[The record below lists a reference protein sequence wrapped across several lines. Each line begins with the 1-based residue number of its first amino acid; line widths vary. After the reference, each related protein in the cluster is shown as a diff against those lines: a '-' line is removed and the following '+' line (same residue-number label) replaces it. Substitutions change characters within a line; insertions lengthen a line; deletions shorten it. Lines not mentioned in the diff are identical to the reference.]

1 MNGKV
6 LILLILLVLLIAPA
20 AATTYT
26 STNYSGADKMNAI
39 SIASNWNIYYNSTES
54 GNFTPSHFQFNGF
67 IQNLSPFESLPAYL
81 KTGIDYYADAGK
93 TNKIASVD
101 YYAYPVSFIG
111 VYWSSALITGEIIY
125 WNSTGLNNLGMTDA
139 PGYEIIYKTV
149 KYDNISDGVKTG
161 GITVAEGDYWYNI
174 TPVIEDIGLCFSSRG
189 TGGYASKYTP
199 RTSDRIFVVEATGAT
214 GGGTTIPNGSIYGYT
229 IDGYT
234 GSILA
239 TVLVK
244 VTHGTT
250 NTTDLSDANGYYNIS
265 GLEGDVSTT
274 VEATKG
280 GYTFTPFTFTPA
292 PDYSYNVTILMMPN
306 SISGLLN
313 GAIGGFVYAKW
324 DHSPIK
330 GATVHIS
337 NATWSDT
344 NTSIANGLYMFDGLA
359 TGSTYS
365 VYAEATGY
373 DNSDTE
379 SVTTSIAGTLVQQD
393 LELPAQYDVTVTA
406 KDGSTGATIQG
417 IPIYFEA
424 SDGQI
429 ANTTFGYTIFT
440 MDGGYHTFTATAEGY
455 SVGQASATVT
465 ADTSVTLLMYNT
477 SYIPSDVVA
486 YGVHQV
492 RFSVRNEWGAPL
504 ENIAVSAQG
513 YETTAGDWSWLYSLL
528 GINFDST
535 PIHNQS
541 MAGTTARDGSIVF
554 MMIESVKYDLNF
566 LNATLGINENYT
578 VYPKDDYYEFWLTTG
593 ENWFTSG
600 YNALDEIN
608 ITVKSI
614 RKNTTHGFINITYSD
629 ALLGTTGGTIYVNQT
644 NKTGVDLPD
653 ITVSSKAI
661 TTSIFN
667 TSFTVPADDDSY
679 FVVFG
684 ITHSTFG
691 TVVRTFSV
699 IFEKATVGIGLPS
712 SWNIYLAVFFILFT
726 GMFFGAVTSPTVG
739 AVITAFV
746 GWVMWGLGWLADMG
760 TTAPIALTFATFIAV
775 ISTVMARSRKERYL

>member
-1 MNGKV
+1 MNGKIWIL
-6 LILLILLVLLIAPA
+6 LILLILFVAPVT
-20 AATTYT
+20 ATTYT
-26 STNYSGADKMNAI
+26 STNYSGADKMLAI
-39 SIASNWNIYYNSTES
+39 STASAWTLYFNSTTS
-54 GNFTPSHFQFNGF
+54 GNYTPDHFQFNGF
-67 IQNLSPFESLPAYL
+67 IQNLSTFESLPAYL
-81 KTGIDYYADAGK
+81 KTSIDYFSDAGK
-93 TNKIASVD
+93 TTKIATVD

-111 VYWSSALITGEIIY
+111 VYWTSALITGEITY
-125 WNSTGLNNLGMTDA
+125 WDSSAINTLGMGDA
-139 PGYEIIYKTV
+139 PPGYHLAYKTV
-149 KYDNISDGVKTG
+149 KYDNISDGIKTG
-161 GITVAEGDYWYNI
+161 GIVLANGDTLVNLTTVSN
-174 TPVIEDIGLCFSSRG
+174 DIGLVLRTQGS
-189 TGGYASKYTP
+189 GGYSGKYAP
-199 RTSDRIFVVEATGAT
+199 RTSDRIFLVTAT
-214 GGGTTIPNGSIYGYT
+214 GGGTNATAINGSMYGYT
-229 IDGYT
+229 VDGYT
-234 GSILA
+234 GSVLA

-244 VTHGTT
+244 ATHGTT
-250 NTTDLSDANGYYNIS
+250 NTTDISDANGYYNIS

-292 PDYSYNVTILMMPN
+292 PDYSYNITILMMPN

-324 DHSPIK
+324 DHGPIE

-344 NTSIANGLYMFDGLA
+344 NTSVSNGLYMFDGLA

-379 SVTTSIAGTLVQQD
+379 SVTTSTAGTLVQQD
-393 LELPAQYDVTVTA
+393 LELPAQYQVTVTA

-424 SDGQI
+424 SDGQT
-429 ANTTFGYTIFT
+429 ANTTFGYTVFT
-440 MDGGYHTFTATAEGY
+440 MDGGYYTFTGTGEGY
-455 SVGQASATVT
+455 SVGQGSATVT

-477 SYIPSDVVA
+477 TYIPTDVAA

-528 GINFDST
+528 GINLDSS

-593 ENWFTSG
+593 ESWFTSG
-600 YNALDEIN
+600 YNALEEIN
-608 ITVKSI
+608 ISVSKV
-614 RKNTTHGFINITYSD
+614 RKNTTHGFINITYKD
-629 ALLGTTGGTIYVNQT
+629 ALSGTTGGTIYVNQT
-644 NKTGVDLPD
+644 NKTGVNLPD
-653 ITVSSKAI
+653 ITVASSAI
-661 TTSIFN
+661 PSSDFN
-667 TSFTVPADDDSY
+667 KSFTVSADDDSY

-691 TVVRTFSV
+691 TVVRTFAV
-699 IFEKATVGIGLPS
+699 LFEKVQVGIGLPS
-712 SWNIYLAVFFILFT
+712 SWLIYIAVFFILFT

-739 AVITAFV
+739 AVVTCFV
-746 GWVMWGLGWLADMG
+746 GWIMWGLGWLADMG
-760 TTAPIALTFATFIAV
+760 SAAPIALVFATFIAILSV
-775 ISTVMARSRKERYL
+775 IMVRSRKERYL